1 MSSMLSSPLAEKVGY
16 ESIDTAVEIQKKH
29 SRADEQWLAKLGGV
43 FYPNVL
49 SQYCSLVNGI
59 ESRGWL
65 SS

>member
-1 MSSMLSSPLAEKVGY
+1 MLSSTLAEKVGY
-16 ESIDTAVEIQKKH
+16 ESIDTAVEIQKKQ
-29 SRADEQWLAKLGGV
+29 SRTDEQWLAKLGV
-43 FYPNVL
+43 FNPNVL